1 MSLSSDKSWVN
12 TAVGSGYQASGV
24 VRQRKLEP
32 TAVKI
37 LDMRGP
43 QTEPGLQAE
52 GVRDKKRKADD
63 EKHRDSHQNDKKKRK
78 EKKKK
83 KHNKRSKMD
92 DEESASLR
100 ARGFNPLLQ
109 LLASRISARP
119 REFTLANAQ

>member
-32 TAVKI
+32 AAVKI

-43 QTEPGLQAE
+43 QTEPGQQQAE
-52 GVRDKKRKADD
+52 GVRKRKADE
-63 EKHRDSHQNDKKKRK
+63 EKHRDSQQNDKKKRK

-83 KHNKRSKMD
+83 KHNKRSKKD